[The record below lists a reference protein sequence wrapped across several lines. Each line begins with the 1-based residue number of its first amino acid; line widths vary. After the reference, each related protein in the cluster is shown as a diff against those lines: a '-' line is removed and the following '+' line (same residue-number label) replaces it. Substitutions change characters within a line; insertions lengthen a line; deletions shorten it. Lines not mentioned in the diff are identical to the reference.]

1 MNVCARGWTHPGRIW
16 ALEVEDEAPEILN
29 HCDGEHD
36 RTADEKGFLGEEANL
51 YFFFSFFFFF
61 N

>member
-1 MNVCARGWTHPGRIW
+1 M

-51 YFFFSFFFFF
+51 SFFFSFFFFF